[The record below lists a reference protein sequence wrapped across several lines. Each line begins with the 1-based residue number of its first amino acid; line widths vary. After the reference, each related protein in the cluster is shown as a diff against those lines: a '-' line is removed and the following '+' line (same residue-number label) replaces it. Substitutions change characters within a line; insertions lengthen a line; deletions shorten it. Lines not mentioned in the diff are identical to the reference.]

1 MTMMKLQF
9 SACWERKYLIVQG
22 QDLRVVQGLLNIAR
36 FRREW
41 DFGGLEYLSGDA
53 ELLIYSGE
61 LHCTAVEGLLFH
73 SWGAQYMSLSLKNK
87 GSC

>member
-1 MTMMKLQF
+1 MTMMNLQF

-36 FRREW
+36 FRHEW
-41 DFGGLEYLSGDA
+41 DVGGLEYLSGDV

-61 LHCTAVEGLLFH
+61 LHCTAVEGLLLH
-73 SWGAQYMSLSLKNK
+73 SWGPVHVPLTNK
-87 GSC
+87 